1 MRELLRNS
9 FENCI
14 QAMEPEFLGK
24 ERIYLRG
31 LAIEDLEKSILVLSA
46 RHPSPSSACLEKAR
60 RLIAASMTRLVGTR
74 ISVRIQALRK
84 TGPELGPADA
94 CNDPILDDSNRTAHL
109 LLQALAENKAPD
121 LNPVFI
127 YGPAGVGKSH
137 LVRWFLS
144 RNDVEASYWEG
155 LDFYKVVSG
164 TLRAGEFGEFRQSLL
179 QIKLLV
185 LDEVHRLRGKR
196 RTQEE
201 LCLLMDEWMARGTQV
216 LFLGRHHPNEIR
228 DIGPGLA
235 SRFLGGF
242 TVEMSHPGSKAR
254 EEFLRRA
261 GFSPLRAQRELPQA
275 GRPRLSYRDL
285 ERMLH
290 RHRTG
295 DDHNGDGRPGERGE
309 AGALD
314 ANPCRVQHCLE
325 RVASAFGLEVD
336 EIHSRSSCRKVS
348 LPRQVSVYLL
358 RREGKSHSE
367 LARTFGWKSPSSVH
381 YAIQRIEERMAQDR
395 EFREVVEGL
404 GR

>member
-1 MRELLRNS
+1 MRKLLRNN
-9 FENCI
+9 FGKCI
-14 QAMEPEFLGK
+14 QALEPEFLGR
-24 ERIYLRG
+24 ERVYLRG
-31 LAIEDLEKSILVLSA
+31 LHVEDLEKSVLVLSSE
-46 RHPSPSSACLEKAR
+46 HPSPSPACQKKAR
-60 RLIAASMTRLVGTR
+60 RMIGSTMSRLIGTR
-74 ISVRIQALRK
+74 ISVRIQSLRRE
-84 TGPELGPADA
+84 GPERAPAGGA
-94 CNDPILDDSNRTAHL
+94 TDPILDDANRTAHL
-109 LLQALAENKAPD
+109 LLEALAERKAPD

-127 YGPAGVGKSH
+127 YGAAGVGKSH

-144 RNDVEASYWEG
+144 KNDVEASYWEG
-155 LDFYKVVSG
+155 LDFYQVVSG
-164 TLRAGEFGEFRQSLL
+164 TLRAGDFEEFRKSLL
-179 QIKLLV
+179 EIRLLV
-185 LDEVHRLRGKR
+185 LDEVHRLRGKK

-228 DIGPGLA
+228 DLGPGLA

-242 TVEMSHPGSKAR
+242 TVEMGCPGAAAR

-261 GFSPLRAQRELPQA
+261 GFSPMRAQRELPHA
-275 GRPRLSYRDL
+275 VRPRLSYRDL

-290 RHRTG
+290 QHRQG
-295 DDHNGDGRPGERGE
+295 AGSDRGPQDDGHR
-309 AGALD
+309 
-314 ANPCRVQHCLE
+314 RVENCLE

-367 LARTFGWKSPSSVH
+367 LARTFGWKSASSVH
-381 YAIQRIEERMAQDR
+381 YAIRRIEERMAQDR
-395 EFREVVEGL
+395 QFREIVEGL

>member
-1 MRELLRNS
+1 MREVLRNS
-9 FENCI
+9 FEKCI
-14 QAMEPEFLGK
+14 QVMEPEFLGQ
-24 ERIYLRG
+24 ERVYLRG
-31 LAIEDLEKSILVLSA
+31 LLIEDLEKSVLVLCA
-46 RHPSPSSACLEKAR
+46 RHAPPSKACLQKAR
-60 RLIAASMTRLVGTR
+60 IMISAAMSNLLGTT

-84 TGPELGPADA
+84 EGLERGPADSSK
-94 CNDPILDDSNRTAHL
+94 DPILDDSNRTAHL
-109 LLQALAENKAPD
+109 LLGALAERKAPD

-144 RNDVEASYWEG
+144 KNDVEASYWEG

-164 TLRAGEFGEFRQSLL
+164 TLRAGEFGEFRKSLL

-185 LDEVHRLRGKR
+185 LDEVHRLRGKH

-242 TVEMSHPGSKAR
+242 TVEMRSPSPAAR

-285 ERMLH
+285 DRMLQHH
-290 RHRTG
+290 RKGGTI
-295 DDHNGDGRPGERGE
+295 ERSAAE
-309 AGALD
+309 ES
-314 ANPCRVQHCLE
+314 PCRVENCLE
-325 RVASAFGLEVD
+325 RVAVAFGLDVS

-367 LARTFGWKSPSSVH
+367 LARTFGWKSASSVH
-381 YAIQRIEERMAQDR
+381 YAIQRIEERMAKDR
-395 EFREVVEGL
+395 KFREIVERL
-404 GR
+404 GQ